1 MSNSFFKFLGKHA
14 ADLSAIA
21 GIGQLLVARS
31 GMDPADKATAMQ
43 HIEAIGTSAANIAE
57 GLGSLQRDNIAVSH
71 EAVKSVARDILP
83 NLIETMVAAALEKA
97 LAAHPAPSP
106 VVEPATLTHP
116 ADNAGD
122 ASQGEQTTGG

>member
-31 GMDPADKATAMQ
+31 AMDPQDKAAAMQ
-43 HIEAIGTSAANIAE
+43 HIDAIGKSAENIAE
-57 GLGSLQRDNIAVSH
+57 GLGSLHADNIAVSH

-83 NLIETMVAAALEKA
+83 GLIESMVAAALAKA
-97 LAAHPAPSP
+97 LAEKTPA
-106 VVEPATLTHP
+106 VGLNHAAEP
-116 ADNAGD
+116 GD
-122 ASQGEQTTGG
+122 TSQGSETTGG